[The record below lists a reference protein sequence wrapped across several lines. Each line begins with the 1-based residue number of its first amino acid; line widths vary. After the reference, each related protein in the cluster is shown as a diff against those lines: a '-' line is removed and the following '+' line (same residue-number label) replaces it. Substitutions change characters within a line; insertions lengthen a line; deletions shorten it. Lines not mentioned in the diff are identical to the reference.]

1 MAGFEYRGQ
10 LSGGSENPVTLKV
23 KIGTSKTV
31 TVGDALQLDAFA
43 DGGGCERAAAGT
55 KVLGICVGIVDANG
69 IDLDNSSADNY
80 DGTWTSSSKTYAASA
95 DNVTDK
101 QVSALVVVDK
111 NALWY
116 NDAAG
121 DLAAAD
127 EYKFFDLTDQDQI
140 ADQDGHDSAGAFV
153 LVKRDP
159 DGDGDASKGIF
170 KIAESELDAYAQQ

>member
-10 LSGGSENPVTLKV
+10 LNGGDNPVVLAV
-23 KIGTSKTV
+23 KIANSSTV
-31 TVGDALQLDAFA
+31 KVGDAVQAEAFA
-43 DGGGCERAAAGT
+43 SGGGCKRAAAGT
-55 KVLGICVGIVDANG
+55 EILGVCIAIVDANG
-69 IDLDNSSADNY
+69 IDLDNTSADKF
-80 DGTWTSSSKTYAASA
+80 DGTWTTASSTYAASA
-95 DNVTDK
+95 DNMTDK
-101 QVSALVVVDK
+101 AIAAKVIVDK

-127 EYKFFDLTDQDQI
+127 ELKYFDLDDQDQV
-140 ADQDGHDSAGAFV
+140 ADQNGADNAGALI